1 MVICVR
7 QTDSKENKMR
17 KRKMTSFSIDAEV
30 LDAIKA
36 EAKKEGRSIRA
47 YIDQYFSKKFGIDL
61 TKDEK
66 GE

>member
-1 MVICVR
+1 
-7 QTDSKENKMR
+7 MR

-30 LDAIKA
+30 FDAIKA

-61 TKDEK
+61 TKDEE